1 MNFVPR
7 IELFFELKDFTL
19 PGRREILLIMT
30 AHACLL
36 VWLCKFA
43 NGERQTCERKI
54 EQRPKHEVK
63 REAKEIEMWVFV
75 RLEKRQI

>member
-63 REAKEIEMWVFV
+63 REAKEMEM
-75 RLEKRQI
+75 

>member
-19 PGRREILLIMT
+19 PGRREIILIMT